1 MKKKRIM
8 TSLPLRILAVSIPG
22 LLAGLFFNATRTLG
36 FTSGALNLVVT
47 ARYVLSQLITF
58 LAPLIIMGLVASS
71 IISVKKDS
79 TPATR
84 PVIGITYFSM
94 LGAAAFS
101 ALLGYLIIPRL
112 PVSTDSLAFRFLPD
126 TLFELP
132 VPAPISP
139 LSALVLAILLGF
151 SACWTNA
158 VRTKELLNEF
168 RGITLSLMSRVLLPV
183 LPAYIG
189 LSLCTLAY
197 QGYFIKYLPLLLL
210 TLVIVIP
217 VYGIWIL
224 LLYYIA
230 GSYSGKSPWKI
241 LNEYLPVCKIALK
254 NHSSAATGKYS
265 LNAAARCECLD
276 QELTRTTLP
285 LFTQIHHC
293 GSVLTEVFFAMMIS
307 RILYGSVP
315 ALSTMVI
322 FSLLLATCSIGT
334 PGLPWGT
341 VMVSLGVLTG
351 ILKFGDSGTALMF
364 AVFAIHDGFATA
376 CNMTCD
382 GALALFLTEYAKK
395 RELFPTGSDPV
406 GKDTPPL

>member
-8 TSLPLRILAVSIPG
+8 TSFPVRILAVSIPG
-22 LLAGLFFNATRTLG
+22 LLAGLFFNATRTMG

-47 ARYVLSQLITF
+47 TRYVLSQLIAF
-58 LAPLIIMGLVASS
+58 LAPLIIIGLMASS
-71 IISVKKDS
+71 IISVKKDP

-84 PVIGITYFSM
+84 PGIRITYISM

-101 ALLGYLIIPRL
+101 AVLGYLIIPRL
-112 PVSTDSLAFRFLPD
+112 PVSTDSLSFRFLPD

-132 VPAPISP
+132 IPAPVSA
-139 LSALVLAILLGF
+139 LSALALAILLGF
-151 SACWTNA
+151 GACWTNA

-168 RGITLSLMSRVLLPV
+168 RGITLSLMSRVLLPI

-217 VYGIWIL
+217 VYGIWTL
-224 LLYYIA
+224 LLYYFA
-230 GSYSGKSPWKI
+230 GSYSGEKPWKV
-241 LNEYLPVCKIALK
+241 LKEYLPVCKMALMTR
-254 NHSSAATGKYS
+254 SSAATGKYS
-265 LNAAARCECLD
+265 LEAASKCECLE
-276 QELTRTTLP
+276 QYLTKDALP

-315 ALSTMVI
+315 APGTMVI
-322 FSLLLATCSIGT
+322 FSVLLATCSIGT

-341 VMVSLGVLTG
+341 VMVSLGTLTG
-351 ILKFGDSGTALMF
+351 ILKFGDSGVALMF
-364 AVFAIHDGFATA
+364 AVFAIHDGFAAA

-382 GALALFLTEYAKK
+382 GALALILTGYAKK
-395 RELFPTGSDPV
+395 REISKNTDI
-406 GKDTPPL
+406 

>member
-8 TSLPLRILAVSIPG
+8 TSFPVRILAVSIPC
-22 LLAGLFFNATRTLG
+22 LLAGLFFNATRTMG

-47 ARYVLSQLITF
+47 TRYVLSQLITF
-58 LAPLIIMGLVASS
+58 LAPLIIIGLMASS
-71 IISVKKDS
+71 IISVKKDP

-84 PVIGITYFSM
+84 PGIRITYISM

-101 ALLGYLIIPRL
+101 AVLGYLIIPRL
-112 PVSTDSLAFRFLPD
+112 PVSTDSLSFRFLPD

-132 VPAPISP
+132 IPAPVSA

-151 SACWTNA
+151 GACWTNA

-168 RGITLSLMSRVLLPV
+168 RGITLSLMSRVLLPI

-217 VYGIWIL
+217 VYGIWTL
-224 LLYYIA
+224 LLYYFA
-230 GSYSGKSPWKI
+230 GSYSGEKPWKV
-241 LNEYLPVCKIALK
+241 LKEYLPVCKMALMTR
-254 NHSSAATGKYS
+254 SSAATGKYS
-265 LNAAARCECLD
+265 LKAASKCECL
-276 QELTRTTLP
+276 EKCLTRDAIP

-315 ALSTMVI
+315 APGTIVI
-322 FSLLLATCSIGT
+322 FSVLLATCSIGT

-341 VMVSLGVLTG
+341 VMVSLGTLTG
-351 ILKFGDSGTALMF
+351 ILKFGDSGVALMF
-364 AVFAIHDGFATA
+364 AVFAIHDGFAAA

-382 GALALFLTEYAKK
+382 GALALILTGYAKR
-395 RELFPTGSDPV
+395 RELA
-406 GKDTPPL
+406 KRMEK

>member
-8 TSLPLRILAVSIPG
+8 TSFPVRILAVSIPG
-22 LLAGLFFNATRTLG
+22 LLAGLFFNATRTMG

-47 ARYVLSQLITF
+47 TRYVLSQLIAF
-58 LAPLIIMGLVASS
+58 LAPLIIIGLMASS
-71 IISVKKDS
+71 IISVKKDP

-84 PVIGITYFSM
+84 PGIRITYISM

-101 ALLGYLIIPRL
+101 AVLGYLIIPRL
-112 PVSTDSLAFRFLPD
+112 PVSTDSLSFRFLPD

-132 VPAPISP
+132 IPAPVSA

-151 SACWTNA
+151 GACWTNA

-168 RGITLSLMSRVLLPV
+168 RGITLSLMSRVLLPI

-217 VYGIWIL
+217 VYGIWTL
-224 LLYYIA
+224 LLYYFA
-230 GSYSGKSPWKI
+230 GSYSGEKPWKV
-241 LNEYLPVCKIALK
+241 LKEYLPVCKMALMTR
-254 NHSSAATGKYS
+254 SSAATGKYS
-265 LNAAARCECLD
+265 LEAASKCECLD
-276 QELTRTTLP
+276 QDLTKDALP

-315 ALSTMVI
+315 APGTMVI
-322 FSLLLATCSIGT
+322 FSVLLATCSIGT

-341 VMVSLGVLTG
+341 VMVSLGTLTG
-351 ILKFGDSGTALMF
+351 ILKFGDSGVALMF
-364 AVFAIHDGFATA
+364 AVFAIHDGFAAA

-382 GALALFLTEYAKK
+382 GALALILTGYAKK
-395 RELFPTGSDPV
+395 REISKNTDI
-406 GKDTPPL
+406 

>member
-8 TSLPLRILAVSIPG
+8 TSFPVRILAVSIPG
-22 LLAGLFFNATRTLG
+22 LLAGLFFNATRTMG

-47 ARYVLSQLITF
+47 TRYVLSQLIAF
-58 LAPLIIMGLVASS
+58 LAPLIIIGLMASS
-71 IISVKKDS
+71 IISVKKDP
-79 TPATR
+79 TPTTK
-84 PVIGITYFSM
+84 PVIRITYISM

-101 ALLGYLIIPRL
+101 AVLGYLIIPRL
-112 PVSTDSLAFRFLPD
+112 PVSTDSLSFRFLPD

-132 VPAPISP
+132 IPAPVSA

-151 SACWTNA
+151 GACWTNA

-168 RGITLSLMSRVLLPV
+168 RGITLSLMSRVLLPI

-217 VYGIWIL
+217 VYGIWTL
-224 LLYYIA
+224 LLYYFA
-230 GSYSGKSPWKI
+230 GSYSGEKPWKV
-241 LNEYLPVCKIALK
+241 LKEYLPVCKMALMTR
-254 NHSSAATGKYS
+254 SSAATGKYS
-265 LNAAARCECLD
+265 LEAASKCECLEQD
-276 QELTRTTLP
+276 LTKDALP

-315 ALSTMVI
+315 APGTMVI
-322 FSLLLATCSIGT
+322 FSVLLATCSIGT

-341 VMVSLGVLTG
+341 VMVSLGTLTG
-351 ILKFGDSGTALMF
+351 ILKFGDSGVALMF
-364 AVFAIHDGFATA
+364 AVFAIHDGFAAA

-382 GALALFLTEYAKK
+382 GALALILTGYAKK
-395 RELFPTGSDPV
+395 REISKNTDI
-406 GKDTPPL
+406 

>member
-8 TSLPLRILAVSIPG
+8 TSFPVRILAVSIPG
-22 LLAGLFFNATRTLG
+22 LLAGLFFNATRTMG

-47 ARYVLSQLITF
+47 TRYVLSQLIAF
-58 LAPLIIMGLVASS
+58 LAPLIIIGLMASS
-71 IISVKKDS
+71 IISVKKDP
-79 TPATR
+79 TPTTK
-84 PVIGITYFSM
+84 PVIRITYISM

-101 ALLGYLIIPRL
+101 AVLGYLIIPRL
-112 PVSTDSLAFRFLPD
+112 PVSTDSLSFRFLPD

-132 VPAPISP
+132 IPAPFSA

-151 SACWTNA
+151 GACWTNA

-168 RGITLSLMSRVLLPV
+168 RGITLSLMSRVLLPI

-217 VYGIWIL
+217 VYGIWTL
-224 LLYYIA
+224 LLYYFA
-230 GSYSGKSPWKI
+230 GSYSGEKPWKV
-241 LNEYLPVCKIALK
+241 LKEYLPVCKMALMTR
-254 NHSSAATGKYS
+254 SSAATGKYS
-265 LNAAARCECLD
+265 LEAASKCECLEQD
-276 QELTRTTLP
+276 LTKDALP

-315 ALSTMVI
+315 APGTMVI
-322 FSLLLATCSIGT
+322 FSVLLATCSIGT

-341 VMVSLGVLTG
+341 VMVSLGTLTG
-351 ILKFGDSGTALMF
+351 ILKFGDSGVALMF
-364 AVFAIHDGFATA
+364 AVFAIHDGFAAA

-382 GALALFLTEYAKK
+382 GALALILTGYAKK
-395 RELFPTGSDPV
+395 REISKNTDI
-406 GKDTPPL
+406 

>member
-8 TSLPLRILAVSIPG
+8 TSFPVRILAVSIPG
-22 LLAGLFFNATRTLG
+22 LLAGLFFNATRTMG

-47 ARYVLSQLITF
+47 TRYVLSQLIAF
-58 LAPLIIMGLVASS
+58 LAPLIIIGLMASS
-71 IISVKKDS
+71 IISVKKDP

-84 PVIGITYFSM
+84 PGIRITYMSM

-101 ALLGYLIIPRL
+101 AVLGYLIIPRL
-112 PVSTDSLAFRFLPD
+112 PVSTDSLSFRFLPD

-132 VPAPISP
+132 IPAPVSA

-151 SACWTNA
+151 GACWTNA

-168 RGITLSLMSRVLLPV
+168 RGITLSLMSRVLLPI

-217 VYGIWIL
+217 VYGIWTL
-224 LLYYIA
+224 LLYYFA
-230 GSYSGKSPWKI
+230 GSYSGEKPWKV
-241 LNEYLPVCKIALK
+241 LKEYLPVCKMALMTR
-254 NHSSAATGKYS
+254 SSAATGKYS
-265 LNAAARCECLD
+265 LEAASKCECLEQD
-276 QELTRTTLP
+276 LTKDALP

-315 ALSTMVI
+315 APGTMVI
-322 FSLLLATCSIGT
+322 FSVLLATCSIGT

-341 VMVSLGVLTG
+341 VMVSLGTLTG
-351 ILKFGDSGTALMF
+351 ILKFGDSGVALMF
-364 AVFAIHDGFATA
+364 AVFAIHDGFAAA

-382 GALALFLTEYAKK
+382 GALALILTGYAKK
-395 RELFPTGSDPV
+395 REISKNTDI
-406 GKDTPPL
+406 

>member
-8 TSLPLRILAVSIPG
+8 TSFPVRILAVSIPG
-22 LLAGLFFNATRTLG
+22 LLAGLFFNATRTMG

-47 ARYVLSQLITF
+47 TRYVLSQLIAF
-58 LAPLIIMGLVASS
+58 LAPLIIIGLMASS
-71 IISVKKDS
+71 IISVKKDP

-84 PVIGITYFSM
+84 PGIRITYISM

-101 ALLGYLIIPRL
+101 AVLGYLIIPRL
-112 PVSTDSLAFRFLPD
+112 PVSTDSLSFRFLPD

-132 VPAPISP
+132 IPASVSA
-139 LSALVLAILLGF
+139 LSALALAILLGF
-151 SACWTNA
+151 GACWTNA

-168 RGITLSLMSRVLLPV
+168 RGITLSLMSRVLLPI

-217 VYGIWIL
+217 VYGIWTL
-224 LLYYIA
+224 LLYYFA
-230 GSYSGKSPWKI
+230 GSYSGEKPWKV
-241 LNEYLPVCKIALK
+241 LKEYLPVCKMALMTR
-254 NHSSAATGKYS
+254 SSAATGKYS
-265 LNAAARCECLD
+265 LEAASKCECLEQD
-276 QELTRTTLP
+276 LTKDALP

-315 ALSTMVI
+315 APGTMVI
-322 FSLLLATCSIGT
+322 FSVLLATCSIGT

-341 VMVSLGVLTG
+341 VMVSLGTLTG
-351 ILKFGDSGTALMF
+351 ILKFGDSGVALMF
-364 AVFAIHDGFATA
+364 AVFAIHDGFAAA

-382 GALALFLTEYAKK
+382 GALALILTGYAKK
-395 RELFPTGSDPV
+395 REISKNTDI
-406 GKDTPPL
+406 

>member
-8 TSLPLRILAVSIPG
+8 TSFPVRILAVSIPG
-22 LLAGLFFNATRTLG
+22 LLAGLFFNATRTMG

-47 ARYVLSQLITF
+47 TRYVLSQLIAF
-58 LAPLIIMGLVASS
+58 LAPLIIIGLMASS
-71 IISVKKDS
+71 IISVKKDP

-84 PVIGITYFSM
+84 PGIRITYISM

-101 ALLGYLIIPRL
+101 AVLGYLIIPRL
-112 PVSTDSLAFRFLPD
+112 PVSTDSLSFRFLPD

-132 VPAPISP
+132 IPAPVSA
-139 LSALVLAILLGF
+139 LSALALAILLGF
-151 SACWTNA
+151 GACWTNA
-158 VRTKELLNEF
+158 VHTKELLNEF
-168 RGITLSLMSRVLLPV
+168 RGITLSLMSRVLLPI

-217 VYGIWIL
+217 VYGIWTL
-224 LLYYIA
+224 LLYYFA
-230 GSYSGKSPWKI
+230 GSYSGEKPWKV
-241 LNEYLPVCKIALK
+241 LKEYLPVCKMALMTR
-254 NHSSAATGKYS
+254 SSAATGKYS
-265 LNAAARCECLD
+265 LEAASKCECLD
-276 QELTRTTLP
+276 QDLTKDALP

-315 ALSTMVI
+315 APGTMVI
-322 FSLLLATCSIGT
+322 FSVLLATCSIGT

-341 VMVSLGVLTG
+341 VMVSLGTLTG
-351 ILKFGDSGTALMF
+351 ILKFGDSGVALMF
-364 AVFAIHDGFATA
+364 AVFAIHDGFAAA

-382 GALALFLTEYAKK
+382 GALALILTGYAKK
-395 RELFPTGSDPV
+395 RELSKNTDI
-406 GKDTPPL
+406 

>member
-8 TSLPLRILAVSIPG
+8 TSFPVRILAVSIPG
-22 LLAGLFFNATRTLG
+22 LLAGLFFNATRTMG

-47 ARYVLSQLITF
+47 TRYVLSQLIAF
-58 LAPLIIMGLVASS
+58 LAPLIIIGLMASS
-71 IISVKKDS
+71 IISVKKDP

-84 PVIGITYFSM
+84 PGIRITYISM

-101 ALLGYLIIPRL
+101 AVLGYLIIPRL
-112 PVSTDSLAFRFLPD
+112 PVSTDSLSFRFLPD
-126 TLFELP
+126 TLFEFP
-132 VPAPISP
+132 IPAPVSA
-139 LSALVLAILLGF
+139 LSALALAILLGF
-151 SACWTNA
+151 GACWTNA

-168 RGITLSLMSRVLLPV
+168 RGITLSLMSRVLLPI

-217 VYGIWIL
+217 VYGIWTL
-224 LLYYIA
+224 LLYYFA
-230 GSYSGKSPWKI
+230 GSYSGEKPWKV
-241 LNEYLPVCKIALK
+241 LKEYLPVCKMALMTR
-254 NHSSAATGKYS
+254 SSAATGKYS
-265 LNAAARCECLD
+265 LEAASKCECLEQD
-276 QELTRTTLP
+276 LTKDALP

-315 ALSTMVI
+315 APGTMVI
-322 FSLLLATCSIGT
+322 FSVLLATCSIGT

-341 VMVSLGVLTG
+341 VMVSLGTLTG
-351 ILKFGDSGTALMF
+351 ILKFGDSGVALMF
-364 AVFAIHDGFATA
+364 AVFAIHDGFAAA

-382 GALALFLTEYAKK
+382 GALALILTGYAKK
-395 RELFPTGSDPV
+395 REISKNTDI
-406 GKDTPPL
+406 

>member
-8 TSLPLRILAVSIPG
+8 TSFPVRILAVSIPG
-22 LLAGLFFNATRTLG
+22 LLAGLFFNATRTMG

-47 ARYVLSQLITF
+47 TRYVLSQLIAF
-58 LAPLIIMGLVASS
+58 LAPLIIIGLMASS
-71 IISVKKDS
+71 IISVKKDP
-79 TPATR
+79 TPATK
-84 PVIGITYFSM
+84 PVIRITYISM

-101 ALLGYLIIPRL
+101 AVLGYLIIPRL
-112 PVSTDSLAFRFLPD
+112 PVSTDSLSFRFLPD

-132 VPAPISP
+132 IPAPVSA

-151 SACWTNA
+151 GACWTNA

-168 RGITLSLMSRVLLPV
+168 RGITLSLMSRVLLPI

-217 VYGIWIL
+217 VYGIWTL
-224 LLYYIA
+224 LLYYFA
-230 GSYSGKSPWKI
+230 GSYSGEKPWKV
-241 LNEYLPVCKIALK
+241 LKEYLPVCKMALMTR
-254 NHSSAATGKYS
+254 SSAATGKYS
-265 LNAAARCECLD
+265 LEAASKCECLEQD
-276 QELTRTTLP
+276 LTKDELP

-315 ALSTMVI
+315 APGTMMI
-322 FSLLLATCSIGT
+322 FSVLLATCSIGT

-341 VMVSLGVLTG
+341 VMVSLGTLTG
-351 ILKFGDSGTALMF
+351 ILKFGDSGVALMF
-364 AVFAIHDGFATA
+364 AVFAIHDGFAAA

-382 GALALFLTEYAKK
+382 GALALILTGYAKK
-395 RELFPTGSDPV
+395 REISKNTDI
-406 GKDTPPL
+406 